1 MSWKELVQTLHF
13 IDSTNS
19 KYSRGGGE
27 EYISGE
33 EGRNIFQRRRRGKYF
48 RDSAGGIYSRGGDIF
63 QGRRGGIY
71 YGDSPGGIYSR
82 GGEIF
87 QKGGGYISEWW
98 IYSKG

>member
-33 EGRNIFQRRRRGKYF
+33 EGRNIFQRGEDIIQRGYIP
-48 RDSAGGIYSRGGDIF
+48 DWGIYSRRVGDKF
-63 QGRRGGIY
+63 QRGGIY
-71 YGDSPGGIYSR
+71 FRREYIPGG
-82 GGEIF
+82 G
-87 QKGGGYISEWW
+87 WM
-98 IYSKG
+98 YSKGCIIRIPEILEN

>member
-27 EYISGE
+27 EYISRE
-33 EGRNIFQRRRRGKYF
+33 EGRN
-48 RDSAGGIYSRGGDIF
+48 IF

-71 YGDSPGGIYSR
+71 FR
-82 GGEIF
+82 GGGEE
-87 QKGGGYISEWW
+87 YISEEEGRN
-98 IYSKG
+98 IFQR